1 MMINPSRP
9 WPQPLHS
16 SKRFTGALCASL
28 LGRLGLAGW
37 VQQSSGMWGG
47 GGSQVPQPWQVVTGR
62 REGTDRSQVVPYF
75 WAPCTAPCVPCH
87 KMYNTNSPLL
97 PSRGE
102 KQIRLQKACLGL
114 SLSAWIILCLL
125 TTIQQTP
132 CILWSL
138 RTYAIKDGV
147 DSRFWHFMGRCRETL
162 DVLNFKHWDH
172 CKISHQPGAD
182 LRIKIPKTGAEK
194 DPCHCSTLNKA
205 PN

>member
-62 REGTDRSQVVPYF
+62 LEGTDRSQVVTYF

-87 KMYNTNSPLL
+87 KMYNTLL
-97 PSRGE
+97 RHFFPPGE
-102 KQIRLQKACLGL
+102 KKNQAAESMSRAKLVCLNHSVFTDNYSAKALRSLISENLCNKRWCGFQILAFH
-114 SLSAWIILCLL
+114 
-125 TTIQQTP
+125 
-132 CILWSL
+132 
-138 RTYAIKDGV
+138 GV
-147 DSRFWHFMGRCRETL
+147 VPGNSGR
-162 DVLNFKHWDH
+162 
-172 CKISHQPGAD
+172 P
-182 LRIKIPKTGAEK
+182 
-194 DPCHCSTLNKA
+194 
-205 PN
+205 